1 MPAAEVRRR
10 DGRRAG
16 AVVLV
21 AILGACTLA
30 DRPPPAPGGGDGAP
44 SASGLRAVSGTVA
57 VTADSV
63 NLRAGPGTGYTVIG
77 GARRGDRLAVL
88 DRRGAWL
95 EIRRPRGSAWI
106 AARLTGPPEGTRRSA
121 PAGEETAEN
130 PLMAPPLPETARQL
144 DGEAGPTPDEAIEQ
158 AAGAPSGDPSPSS
171 PTEAVDPLEDEA
183 GTLPNF

>member
-10 DGRRAG
+10 AGRQAG

-44 SASGLRAVSGTVA
+44 TASGTRAVSGTVA

-63 NLRAGPGTGYTVIG
+63 NLRAGPGTGYAVIG

-88 DRRGAWL
+88 GRRGAWL

-106 AARLTGPPEGTRRSA
+106 AARLTGPPEGTR

-130 PLMAPPLPETARQL
+130 PLMAPPPPLPETARQPE
-144 DGEAGPTPDEAIEQ
+144 GEAGPTPDEAMEQ
-158 AAGAPSGDPSPSS
+158 AAGAPTGDPPPPA
-171 PTEAVDPLEDEA
+171 PTEAVDPLEDDA